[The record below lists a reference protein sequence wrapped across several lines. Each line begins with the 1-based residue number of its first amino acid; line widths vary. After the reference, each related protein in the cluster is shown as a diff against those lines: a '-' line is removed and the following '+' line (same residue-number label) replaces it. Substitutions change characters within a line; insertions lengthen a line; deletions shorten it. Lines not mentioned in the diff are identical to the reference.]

1 VTLKRDQ
8 TGAVDPDLLRRIGV
22 TASALVTA
30 LGAACGAGAF
40 GGPPVAEAS
49 GGALR
54 PDATLLAP
62 AGPAFAIW
70 SLIYLGLLA
79 YTVHQWLPG
88 EAESSRHRRLGWLVA
103 PAMLLTAFWI
113 WAVQTGWLGFSM
125 VIMAAL
131 VTVLAW
137 TFRQLIAEPPASRLE
152 AAMVDAPLGLYF
164 GWIMVAAAANL
175 AAGLTAAE
183 ADLFGWGAVIWS
195 VMALAVLAVAAATVS
210 MAERGRLS
218 VAAGVIW
225 GLVWIALQRILGG
238 PPSEVVAAASGF
250 AAFLVLVCALSRRQR
265 VTHEERL
272 AVRQEFLGY
281 GSVPNGPA
289 DGGEPS
295 AFR

>member
-1 VTLKRDQ
+1 VPLKRDQ

-22 TASALVTA
+22 TASALVMA
-30 LGAACGAGAF
+30 LAVASGVGLF
-40 GGPPVAEAS
+40 GGPQIADAA
-49 GGALR
+49 GGVLR

-70 SLIYLGLLA
+70 SLIYLGLFA

-103 PAMLLTAFWI
+103 PAMLLNAFWI
-113 WAVQTGWLGFSM
+113 WAVQTGWLGFSL

-164 GWIMVAAAANL
+164 GWTMVAAAANL
-175 AAGLTAAE
+175 AAGLTAAG
-183 ADLFGWGAVIWS
+183 ADLFGWGAEIWS

-210 MAERGRLS
+210 MAERARLS

-225 GLVWIALQRILGG
+225 GLVWIALQRILGE
-238 PPSEVVAAASGF
+238 PSSEIVAAASVF

-272 AVRQEFLGY
+272 AARQEFLGY
-281 GSVPNGPA
+281 GPVPNGPA